1 MLPTRPLAQLHCF
14 DSGPTVRGRELTVAG
29 KVKLNLRQNLTVG
42 DSPTLHL
49 VGNVSGSRAKVTL
62 KDSGQLVAV
71 FDRVRWGKEGLKNK
85 LTVGYL

>member
-1 MLPTRPLAQLHCF
+1 MCTDVHLHCL
-14 DSGPTVRGRELTVAG
+14 DCGLTLRGRADNTG

-49 VGNVSGSRAKVTL
+49 VGSAGGSQAKVTL

-71 FDRVRWGKEGLKNK
+71 LDRVRWGKEGMQNK
-85 LTVGYL
+85 LTVSSQF